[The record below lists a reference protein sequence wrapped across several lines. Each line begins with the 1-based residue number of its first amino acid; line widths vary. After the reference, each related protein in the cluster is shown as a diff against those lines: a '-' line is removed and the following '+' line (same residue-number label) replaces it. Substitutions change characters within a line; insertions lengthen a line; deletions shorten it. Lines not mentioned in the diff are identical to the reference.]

1 MAIVDEMSKT
11 ISSVGQQPKE
21 IVKVMLNPDNSIAV
35 GSCFTDKAIVLDA
48 LLQAIKAVAL
58 SIEAKTDTIIKP
70 TAGQVLK
77 INN

>member
-70 TAGQVLK
+70 TVGQVLK